1 MTAQLDT
8 PLIGKTI
15 ARTGTP
21 QKDIRIAL
29 TGRSVNEHDAAKT
42 FNLCIFSFID
52 ESYNPNESAS
62 DVAEE

>member
-8 PLIGKTI
+8 PLTGKTK

-42 FNLCIFSFID
+42 YFQPLSIFL
-52 ESYNPNESAS
+52 YR
-62 DVAEE
+62 